1 MAVEV
6 DARPGPAPVAARHH
20 VGARIAGG
28 IAPLALGAMVAHLEA
43 ARLEPRAEELRAG
56 RVGLARRIDGGKADE
71 IAGEGDE
78 IFALGL
84 DAGEASVVHRRAHRS
99 TRPPSASRTARPVKK
114 RPAMPPTQR
123 AKRPEERRAGQVW
136 GSTCRSRR

>member
-6 DARPGPAPVAARHH
+6 DARAGPSPFVARHH

-28 IAPLALGAMVAHLEA
+28 IAPLALGAMVADLEA

-71 IAGEGDE
+71 TARERDE
-78 IFALGL
+78 IIQLGP
-84 DAGEASVVHRRAHRS
+84 DGADKPNETGYRKHV
-99 TRPPSASRTARPVKK
+99 
-114 RPAMPPTQR
+114 
-123 AKRPEERRAGQVW
+123 VW
-136 GSTCRSRR
+136 GTE